1 LEYAEVTLKD
11 DNLRIAGHT
20 DGWVKG
26 IGNDTLIEIKSIGPG
41 TIRYGQPSLMAEA
54 EGDLMKAWGRITRP
68 FADHVL
74 QGQMYLELM
83 NRMGQV
89 DDNGNPI
96 DEIVFLY
103 ELKADQSFKE
113 FSVKRDF
120 ELVQHIFEKA
130 EKVNKA
136 VEADKAPKCSNNL
149 GSHCAQCE
157 PYKNEEK

>member
-1 LEYAEVTLKD
+1 
-11 DNLRIAGHT
+11 
-20 DGWVKG
+20 
-26 IGNDTLIEIKSIGPG
+26 
-41 TIRYGQPSLMAEA
+41 
-54 EGDLMKAWGRITRP
+54 MKAWGRITRP